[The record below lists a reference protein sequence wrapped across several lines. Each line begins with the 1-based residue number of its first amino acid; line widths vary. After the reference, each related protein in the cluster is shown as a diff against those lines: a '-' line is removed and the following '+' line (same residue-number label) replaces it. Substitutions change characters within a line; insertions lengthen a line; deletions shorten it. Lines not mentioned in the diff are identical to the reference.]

1 MSQLTRSA
9 HLAQHRPDPDEL
21 LRALAPPR
29 GRRGSFRIYLGYARG
44 CGTSSAM
51 LEEAQRRHSRGTDV
65 VVAGLEPRPGDVAH
79 PSLVD
84 LEVLRGPTGVL
95 AVEAVLGRNPEVAC
109 IGSPGR
115 AAGN

>member
-9 HLAQHRPDPDEL
+9 RLEEHRPDPDEL
-21 LRALAPPR
+21 LRALDPAS
-29 GRRGSFRIYLGYARG
+29 GRRGSFRVYLGYARG
-44 CGTSSAM
+44 CGTTSAM
-51 LEEAQRRHSRGTDV
+51 LEEAQRRHGRGTDV

-84 LEVLRGPTGVL
+84 LEVLPGRRGVL
-95 AVEAVLGRNPEVAC
+95 DVDALLTRNPEVAC